1 MIKPTEIRYIKKT
14 HTLSLTFEDGLSA
27 NLTAEYL
34 RCFSPSAE
42 VKGHGPGQEVLQKGK
57 ENVGVDDIEPIGNY
71 AVKLTFDDGHNTGLY
86 SWEYLYDLS
95 KNYEQYWHSYLEKL
109 SNDPISESKK
119 LMQYC
124 DLPWSEK
131 CLEFHKRK
139 DLISRTTSNLQVRK
153 AIYKHSSIK
162 RNPYKIFLQKY
173 EKKYDWFK

>member
-57 ENVGVDDIEPIGNY
+57 ENVGVDDIEPVGNY

-95 KNYEQYWHSYLEKL
+95 KNYQQYWHDYLEKL
-109 SNDPISESKK
+109 SSDGYVRKK
-119 LMQYC
+119 PEEIAKIC
-124 DLPWSEK
+124 EAINPKNEK
-131 CLEFHKRK
+131 GKIT
-139 DLISRTTSNLQVRK
+139 LISRYGHKNVEKFLPKLIRG
-153 AIYKHSSIK
+153 IK
-162 RNPYKIFLQKY
+162 KEIGRASCR
-173 EKKYDWFK
+173 ERV